1 MSLKNLKLPR
11 PDAVKKVTDY
21 RKSIS
26 KQPVS
31 DKLREALKNG
41 KKKEL
46 ENLNKKVAVS
56 DSTPPKD
63 VEP

>member
-1 MSLKNLKLPR
+1 MSLKNLKLPK
-11 PDAVKKVTDY
+11 PDAVRTVTNY

-31 DKLREALKNG
+31 DKLRAALKNG

-46 ENLNKKVAVS
+46 ENLNKKVAAS
-56 DSTPPKD
+56 DSTPPID
-63 VEP
+63 MES